1 MFLVYIPSALTT
13 CTDGYKL
20 NAILSQIFPK
30 AVLRLVTNAL
40 GKSFV
45 GSFCVLRTL
54 VLFWKPRPERVGTTK
69 KINCSLGH
77 WSCRESLYKFFH
89 ILSYNWVL
97 MHKMAEQFKCLEK
110 KTVSPGVYEVVSP
123 FDRMINCDSY
133 VQTLVWFAQRDCRRQ
148 RPVGQSPF
156 QLW

>member
-45 GSFCVLRTL
+45 GAFCVLRTL
-54 VLFWKPRPERVGTTK
+54 VLF
-69 KINCSLGH
+69 CF
-77 WSCRESLYKFFH
+77 ESLD
-89 ILSYNWVL
+89 LREWEL
-97 MHKMAEQFKCLEK
+97 PK
-110 KTVSPGVYEVVSP
+110 K
-123 FDRMINCDSY
+123 
-133 VQTLVWFAQRDCRRQ
+133 
-148 RPVGQSPF
+148 
-156 QLW
+156 